1 MKIHFFRYAHGEEKI
16 ISHDVVQS
24 IFLFIMKDEECVLCE
39 QTHIILLPTFIFH
52 IKGLTLWFWW
62 MMFRHWLMS
71 LVDVIIV
78 DPTQI
83 DLVLQIIL
91 FRALV
96 ATIVI

>member
-1 MKIHFFRYAHGEEKI
+1 
-16 ISHDVVQS
+16 
-24 IFLFIMKDEECVLCE
+24 
-39 QTHIILLPTFIFH
+39 
-52 IKGLTLWFWW
+52 
-62 MMFRHWLMS
+62 MFRHWLMS